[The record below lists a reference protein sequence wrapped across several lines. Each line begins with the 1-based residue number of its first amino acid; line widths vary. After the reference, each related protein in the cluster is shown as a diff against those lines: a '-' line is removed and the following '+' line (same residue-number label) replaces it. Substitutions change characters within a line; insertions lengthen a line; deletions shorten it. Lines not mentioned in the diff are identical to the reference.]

1 MEYRSK
7 HQPRTNEREKKNTC
21 IAWNSNREMIFHE
34 LNIAQTTRKTLY
46 QQSIQEWWC
55 WVGPGV
61 AQCCDIFF
69 IFPPLRDH
77 QAKTRLKAVFWE
89 RYTGHD
95 ALEIATAL
103 PASGFFLSIFRS
115 SFGRDCMVLK
125 MQHPVDELKLLT
137 RESWRMKNK
146 LISFPA
152 FQRNRVVCIWIL
164 SLCIFALTN

>member
-1 MEYRSK
+1 M
-7 HQPRTNEREKKNTC
+7 REKENTC
-21 IAWNSNREMIFHE
+21 IAWNSNREMIFHK

-69 IFPPLRDH
+69 ISPPLHDR

-103 PASGFFLSIFRS
+103 PLVVFFLYISIIIRS
-115 SFGRDCMVLK
+115 RLYGIK
-125 MQHPVDELKLLT
+125 MQHPVVELKLLT
-137 RESWRMKNK
+137 RESWRMK
-146 LISFPA
+146 ISSFLFLRFREIAWFA
-152 FQRNRVVCIWIL
+152 FEFWACA
-164 SLCIFALTN
+164 SLH

>member
-103 PASGFFLSIFRS
+103 PASGFFSLYISIIIRS
-115 SFGRDCMVLK
+115 RLYGIKNATSS
-125 MQHPVDELKLLT
+125 
-137 RESWRMKNK
+137 SWTKTTNQRIMKNEK
-146 LISFPA
+146 
-152 FQRNRVVCIWIL
+152 
-164 SLCIFALTN
+164 